1 MQIGGVT
8 VFGLP
13 DGLPIW
19 VDSRVMERE
28 RIVLGGGSRSWKVI
42 ASPCDPACPAGGRGR
57 RGPGQRTRRL
67 PHDRAPSVRLR
78 PVEDDDLPIF
88 LAHQDDPIA
97 AAMAAF
103 PTRAPDV
110 FYEHWATIRADP
122 TNYTRTIVADGEV
135 VGDIVSWLDDGR
147 RQVGYWIGRDHWGKG
162 FATAALRLCSRRS
175 RTGR

>member
-1 MQIGGVT
+1 MTGPEV
-8 VFGLP
+8 
-13 DGLPIW
+13 
-19 VDSRVMERE
+19 
-28 RIVLGGGSRSWKVI
+28 RI
-42 ASPCDPACPAGGRGR
+42 
-57 RGPGQRTRRL
+57 
-67 PHDRAPSVRLR
+67 R

-122 TNYTRTIVADGEV
+122 TNYTRTIVADDEV
-135 VGDIVSWLDDGR
+135 VGDIVSWLDHGS

-162 FATAALRLCSRRS
+162 FATAALRLMLDEITDRPVTAHIVPANIGSQRVVEKCGFVRVGEKVADDGVHELILRLE
-175 RTGR
+175 

>member
-1 MQIGGVT
+1 MTGPEV
-8 VFGLP
+8 
-13 DGLPIW
+13 
-19 VDSRVMERE
+19 
-28 RIVLGGGSRSWKVI
+28 RI
-42 ASPCDPACPAGGRGR
+42 
-57 RGPGQRTRRL
+57 
-67 PHDRAPSVRLR
+67 R

-122 TNYTRTIVADGEV
+122 TNYTRTIVADDEV
-135 VGDIVSWLDDGR
+135 VGDIVSWLDHGS

-162 FATAALRLCSRRS
+162 FATAALRLMLDEITDRPVTAHIVPANIGSQRVAEKCGFVRVGEEVADDGVHEAIFRLD
-175 RTGR
+175 